1 MLCPWCG
8 ALADDPAA
16 KKCPRCG
23 AVYAKAAALV
33 AGLPALPA
41 ASRAQAATT
50 AEPSDPPA
58 SVEPTSPEDPSTLGL
73 FDEAEQRIEHRLRI
87 WALPSSLALAVF
99 FHSSNGGRFLQRI
112 VFTRLLHELGH
123 AVTAWFCGF
132 SATPLL
138 WVTYIG
144 ETRSALIALMVGA
157 ASASLLFHAVPLRNF
172 ALIALGSTLALAQ
185 LIGTLVLSTR
195 NAQALITFGGDAGA
209 MLIGS
214 ALMAAFVV
222 GEDTSF
228 KRNQLRWGFLV
239 IGSAAYVDT
248 FATWWAARHDW
259 EVIPFGEIEGVG
271 LSDPTK
277 LIDVYGWSVESMVQ
291 RYVTLGVACTLVFS
305 AAWIWGI
312 VSSSTASTRG
322 SKRRIDA

>member
-1 MLCPWCG
+1 MLCPWCR

-23 AVYAKAAALV
+23 AVYAKAAALA
-33 AGLPALPA
+33 AGLPAPPA
-41 ASRAQAATT
+41 ASHARANATLAT
-50 AEPSDPPA
+50 AEPGEPPA
-58 SVEPTSPEDPSTLGL
+58 VAEPTSPEPSTLEVL
-73 FDEAEQRIEHRLRI
+73 DEPEQRLERRLRV

-99 FHSSNGGRFLQRI
+99 FHSSNAGRFLQRV

-123 AVTAWFCGF
+123 ALTAWFCGF

-144 ETRSALIALMVGA
+144 ETRSAVMALLVGA
-157 ASASLLFHAVPLRNF
+157 AIASLLLRSVPVRNF
-172 ALIALGSTLALAQ
+172 GLIALGSVLALAQ

-214 ALMAAFVV
+214 ALMAGFVV
-222 GEDTSF
+222 GENTSF

-259 EVIPFGEIEGVG
+259 EAIPFGEIEGVG

-277 LIDVYGWSVESMVQ
+277 LTDVYGWSVESMIQ
-291 RYVTLGVACTLVFS
+291 RYVMLGVACALVFS

-312 VSSSTASTRG
+312 VSSS
-322 SKRRIDA
+322 RRIDA